1 MNLFTVGLDEPM
13 YSNVEMQR
21 TTDLQATMSLARAFE
36 RRAEAAA
43 TVSSLLVT
51 RSTPR
56 PRPFAAA
63 STTSTQASAANLQ
76 ATPTATP
83 KCSRFHRLLPDEMA
97 DKRKK
102 GKCYFYP
109 EIFSLGHKC
118 AMVCF

>member
-43 TVSSLLVT
+43 
-51 RSTPR
+51 
-56 PRPFAAA
+56 

-97 DKRKK
+97 NKRKK